1 MSKVIGIDLGTT
13 NSCVATVE
21 DGQPK
26 VISNKGGYKT
36 TPSMI
41 SLEEGGRR
49 LIGHLAKRQ
58 MVTNARNT
66 IYGTKRLIGRKFD
79 SAEVKKAIASYP
91 FEILEGPHT
100 DIRILVQGQE
110 FSLPEVGAMIIQE
123 MRRVAEEHIGES
135 VKEAVVTV
143 PAYFNDNQRQATK
156 DAGRIAGL
164 DILRIINEP
173 TAAALSYGFGKNL
186 DQSVAIFDLGGGT
199 FDISILEIS
208 EGVFEVISTAG
219 DTYLGGDDFD
229 DHIIDYMAENF
240 QQSTGINLRRDK
252 MALQRIKDV
261 AEKAKMELSEVA
273 QTEINLPFVAMG
285 DDGPLHL
292 NMVLTRQKLEELTM
306 DLVDR
311 TIAICEKTIEA
322 ANMNKEDI
330 DEVILVGG
338 QTRMPLVMKKVQEFF
353 GKPPRKGVHPDE
365 VVAMG
370 AAIQGMVLSQSQG
383 RTDEGIEDA
392 EVIEDAEEL
401 LLLDVTPLNLGI
413 ATFGGYFTKII
424 ERNTTIPTHASHVF
438 TTASDN
444 QSSVKILVL
453 QGEADRAAENEL
465 LGEFM
470 LSGIRK
476 AKRGE
481 PEVEVT
487 FDIDA
492 DGIVS
497 VSAKDMDTGQEQS
510 ITVTASSGLTEQE
523 IQWMVDASKD
533 YEVELKTREDVEKA
547 CQNLESLILKL
558 EREAQTKDLPKE
570 MKNEFKRVI
579 GYARRAIEFGD
590 MEEIKKY
597 TEEFPALV
605 ERVQGQA

>member
-1 MSKVIGIDLGTT
+1 MGKVIGIDLGTT
-13 NSCVATVE
+13 NSCVAVVE
-21 DGQPK
+21 DGQSK

-41 SLEEGGRR
+41 ALEEGGRR

-58 MVTNARNT
+58 MVTNPKNT
-66 IYGTKRLIGRKFD
+66 IYGTKRLIGRKYD
-79 SAEVKKAIASYP
+79 SPEIKKAIASYP
-91 FEILEGPHT
+91 FEIIEGPHN
-100 DIRILVQGQE
+100 DVRILVQGQE
-110 FSLPEVGAMIIQE
+110 FSLPEVGAMVLQE
-123 MRRVAEEHIGES
+123 MRRVAEEYLGES
-135 VKEAVVTV
+135 VSEAVVTV

-164 DILRIINEP
+164 DVLRIINEP
-173 TAAALSYGFGKNL
+173 TAAALAYGFGKKL
-186 DQSVAIFDLGGGT
+186 DQAVAIYDLGGGT

-229 DHIIDYMAENF
+229 DHIIDHMAETF
-240 QQSTGINLRRDK
+240 QESTGVNLRRDK
-252 MALQRIKDV
+252 MALQRLKDV
-261 AEKAKMELSEVA
+261 AEKAKMELSEMA

-292 NMVLTRQKLEELTM
+292 NMVLTRQKLEELTL

-311 TIAICEKTIEA
+311 TLNICEKTMEA
-322 ANMNKEDI
+322 ANMTKEDI

-338 QTRMPLVMKKVQEFF
+338 QTRMPLVMKRVQEFF

-365 VVAMG
+365 VVGMG
-370 AAIQGMVLSQSQG
+370 AAIQGMVLSETEKVEG
-383 RTDEGIEDA
+383 REDEDA
-392 EVIEDAEEL
+392 DEL
-401 LLLDVTPLNLGI
+401 LLLDVTPMSLGI
-413 ATFGGYFTKII
+413 ATFGGFFTRII
-424 ERNTTIPTHASHVF
+424 ERNTTIPTHASHIF

-444 QSSVKILVL
+444 QTSVKILVL

-533 YEVELKTREDVEKA
+533 YEVELKTREEIEKA
-547 CQNLESLILKL
+547 CQKLEGMILKL
-558 EREAQTKDLPKE
+558 ERETQAKKNLPQEIRKE
-570 MKNEFKRVI
+570 VKKVVD
-579 GYARRAIEFGD
+579 YARRAIEFGD
-590 MEEIKKY
+590 MDEINKY
-597 TEEFPALV
+597 TQDLPSLI
-605 ERVQGQA
+605 ERVQKQA